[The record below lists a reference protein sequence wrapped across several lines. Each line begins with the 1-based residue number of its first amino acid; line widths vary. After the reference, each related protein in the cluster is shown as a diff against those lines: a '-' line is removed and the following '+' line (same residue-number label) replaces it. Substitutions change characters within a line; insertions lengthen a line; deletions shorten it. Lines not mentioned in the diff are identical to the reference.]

1 MYSGTRGGCFLM
13 SELPLKAAG
22 TAYEEEVYLVTTFVP
37 SDTACL
43 AISPEHNT
51 AHSDPPNQTP

>member
-1 MYSGTRGGCFLM
+1 M